1 MTTVTL
7 IGAGS
12 AEFAAELLTDFLSID
27 ALPVGEFRLIDVDP
41 VRLDLAHR
49 FAEHLIER
57 AGTGWTVRADVDR
70 GVMLPGSDV
79 VINTIEV
86 AGLRNVRHDYDI
98 PMRFGVDQCIGDT
111 IGPGGLFKAFRTIPA
126 WLEILGDIERLCPRA
141 LVLNHTNPM
150 SMMVLAASRVSPVP
164 VYGLCHSVHHTVEQL
179 AEYLDVDPG
188 RLTFRAA
195 GVNHLAWITDLWL
208 DGDDAYPLLRE
219 RSLLLEVWEQD
230 PVRFELMA
238 HLGRFP
244 TESSGHVSEYVP
256 YFRSHPETL
265 ARYARPGYRGESG
278 FYANHWPTWRAESD
292 ERLARVLAGTEQYE
306 LERGDEYPSRIVE
319 AMATGEPAS
328 VYVNIRNDGLI
339 ENLEPTGVVEVE
351 AIVDREGLHPRPF
364 GALPP
369 QLAALDRRH
378 MEVYDLAVTSLLERD
393 RELAVQALMLDPL
406 TSAVCAP
413 ADVRSMFEEMV
424 AAEREDLPS
433 FLTP

>member
-12 AEFAAELLTDFLSID
+12 AEFTAELVTDFLSVD
-27 ALPVGEFRLIDVDP
+27 ALPEGEFRLVDVDP
-41 VRLDLAHR
+41 ARLDLARR
-49 FAEHLIER
+49 FAEHLIDR
-57 AGTGWTVRADVDR
+57 TGKAWTVRPDVDR
-70 GVMLPGSDV
+70 ATVLAGSDV

-98 PMRFGVDQCIGDT
+98 PMRYGVDQCIGDT

-126 WLEILGDIERLCPRA
+126 WLEILGDVERLCPGA

-150 SMMVLAASRVSPVP
+150 SMMVLAASRVSSFP
-164 VYGLCHSVHHTVEQL
+164 VYGMCHSVHYTVEQI
-179 AEYLDVDPG
+179 AEYLQVDES

-208 DGDDAYPLLRE
+208 DGEDAYPLVRE
-219 RSLLLEVWEQD
+219 RGRVPEVWERD
-230 PVRFELMA
+230 PVRFELMY

-256 YFRSHPETL
+256 YFRSHPEIL
-265 ARYARPGYRGESG
+265 ARYVRPGYRGESG

-292 ERLARVLAGTEQYE
+292 ERLARVLAGDEEYPM
-306 LERGDEYPSRIVE
+306 ERGGEYPSRIVE
-319 AMATGEPAS
+319 AMTTGEPAS
-328 VYVNIRNDGLI
+328 VYVNIPNEGWI
-339 ENLEPTGVVEVE
+339 SNLEGGGVVEVE
-351 AIVDREGLHPRPF
+351 AKVDGDGIHPQPF

-378 MEVYDLAVTSLLERD
+378 LEIHDLAVTALLERD

-406 TSAVCAP
+406 TSAACAP
-413 ADVRSMFEEMV
+413 TDIRAMFDELVE
-424 AAEREDLPS
+424 AERADLPG
-433 FLTP
+433 FLA